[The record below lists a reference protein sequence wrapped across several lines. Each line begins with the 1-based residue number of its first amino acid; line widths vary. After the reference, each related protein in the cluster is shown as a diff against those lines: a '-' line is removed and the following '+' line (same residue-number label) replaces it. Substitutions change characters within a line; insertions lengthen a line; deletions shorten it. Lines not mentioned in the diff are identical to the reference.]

1 MQLLLKSAKLTAV
14 AGLRMARSLQL
25 AGPARVEFV
34 LPAGAEFARKALDS
48 AENRAWV
55 ESEILRLTGKTVAV
69 GIRLAPPDPPATQPP
84 ETATETAIN
93 PGTTPTQNNKAGTQ
107 ASRTPPNSP
116 AGKPQSAPAGSQRR
130 ETRREPDEPPQ
141 SNLIGE
147 VDPRRDAYVCHVI
160 ETFNATVVRI
170 THAPA
175 ARGTNSDPASP

>member
-1 MQLLLKSAKLTAV
+1 
-14 AGLRMARSLQL
+14 
-25 AGPARVEFV
+25 
-34 LPAGAEFARKALDS
+34 
-48 AENRAWV
+48 
-55 ESEILRLTGKTVAV
+55 
-69 GIRLAPPDPPATQPP
+69 
-84 ETATETAIN
+84 
-93 PGTTPTQNNKAGTQ
+93 
-107 ASRTPPNSP
+107 NSP

>member
-69 GIRLAPPDPPATQPP
+69 GIRVAPPDPPAARPP
-84 ETATETAIN
+84 VPAPDTAIN
-93 PGTTPTQNNKAGTQ
+93 PGPTPTPNHKAGAQ
-107 ASRTPPNSP
+107 AR
-116 AGKPQSAPAGSQRR
+116 
-130 ETRREPDEPPQ
+130 
-141 SNLIGE
+141 
-147 VDPRRDAYVCHVI
+147 
-160 ETFNATVVRI
+160 
-170 THAPA
+170 
-175 ARGTNSDPASP
+175 